1 MVQERDRNRG
11 ESKEKTHIYTD
22 FYKIKLQEN
31 ENQKG
36 SQVKNIKWND
46 RKRGKSGN
54 E

>member
-1 MVQERDRNRG
+1 MEHKRGRNRG

-36 SQVKNIKWND
+36 KSSEKHKIE
-46 RKRGKSGN
+46 REAEGK
-54 E
+54 EW